1 MAYPEEY
8 ENAGSLAAL
17 RARFRGCL
25 LGGAVGDALGGPVE
39 FLRLAEIT
47 ARFGAQGVTDYEYAW
62 GGIGK
67 ITETRR

>member
-8 ENAGSLAAL
+8 ENAARLATL

-39 FLRLAEIT
+39 FLRLSENNTRLWAACGT
-47 ARFGAQGVTDYEYAW
+47 AD
-62 GGIGK
+62 
-67 ITETRR
+67 